1 MSPVIST
8 RRITRWVA
16 MKLRSSFVHSHL
28 TPIEHRSIQ
37 RGDSGLGFR
46 RLRHLDKSYTAGLAR
61 VPVHEDRYGFDG
73 TMCCKN
79 FSQLLLCYRDI
90 KVLDKNVCH
99 EFILPLVFTNAS
111 QLVKRTELEK
121 PISTDITFSHG
132 IVLSER
138 PYVLSLPAPLV
149 PWSRRT
155 ERLGPPEGS

>member
-1 MSPVIST
+1 
-8 RRITRWVA
+8 
-16 MKLRSSFVHSHL
+16 
-28 TPIEHRSIQ
+28 
-37 RGDSGLGFR
+37 
-46 RLRHLDKSYTAGLAR
+46 LA
-61 VPVHEDRYGFDG
+61 
-73 TMCCKN
+73 
-79 FSQLLLCYRDI
+79 
-90 KVLDKNVCH
+90 
-99 EFILPLVFTNAS
+99 FTNAS